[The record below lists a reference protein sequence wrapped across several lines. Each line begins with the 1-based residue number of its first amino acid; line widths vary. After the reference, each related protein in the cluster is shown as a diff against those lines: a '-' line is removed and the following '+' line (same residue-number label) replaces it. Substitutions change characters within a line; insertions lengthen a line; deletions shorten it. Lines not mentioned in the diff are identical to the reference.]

1 MWIDIKNSS
10 NYEVS
15 DQGEVRNKTT
25 KQVLKPYVMPNGYC
39 QVSIK
44 FDGDTKFKKVYVH
57 RLVAEEFLDNSENK
71 REVNHKNGNKEDNGV
86 NNLEWVT
93 SSENQKHRHTIGITK
108 TSNRRV
114 GMFTKDGELV
124 QEFDS
129 IVQAFKTL
137 GKPSRVNIDNAIQ
150 GKQKTAYGYIWKY
163 LD

>member
-1 MWIDIKNSS
+1 M
-10 NYEVS
+10 Y
-15 DQGEVRNKTT
+15 
-25 KQVLKPYVMPNGYC
+25 PNHLP
-39 QVSIK
+39 Q
-44 FDGDTKFKKVYVH
+44 
-57 RLVAEEFLDNSENK
+57 FLYYN
-71 REVNHKNGNKEDNGV
+71 
-86 NNLEWVT
+86 T